1 MQCQEPTDGLRDNKT
16 KRTMKEIN
24 FKAIEVEDIEGNK
37 QRVDIAKA
45 LGNQLYMQGLSI
57 EECDLGR
64 KIYYSEGELEL
75 DENQVRSV
83 LRITST
89 YPYLSRHAIEM
100 LLS

>member
-16 KRTMKEIN
+16 KRTMKLIN

-45 LGNQLYMQGLSI
+45 LGNQLYMQGQNV

-64 KIYYSEGELEL
+64 KIYYSESEIEIT
-75 DENQVRSV
+75 DEEARSV
-83 LRITST
+83 LRIVNG
-89 YPYLSRHAIEM
+89 YPYISRHVIEQ
-100 LLS
+100 LLK